1 MADEPKVLCLI
12 DAGND
17 CYLTYSTIENIKSN
31 FGITEDITTITE
43 NSIYY
48 YNNDKTKS
56 PSDSS
61 DVLKL
66 KADDV
71 DVTTLYPDILK
82 FLKENFKNE
91 DNQPR
96 VVTILNLIM
105 YRLNKQYWRE
115 KYGGKKL
122 GSRHRSISSFRH
134 RSAKRRRTTSRY
146 TKQQKRRGSRRA
158 NLKY

>member
-1 MADEPKVLCLI
+1 MADKPKVLCLI
-12 DAGND
+12 VAGND

-31 FGITEDITTITE
+31 FGITENLITITE

-91 DNQPR
+91 DNQQR
-96 VVTILNLIM
+96 FVTILNLIM
-105 YRLNKQYWRE
+105 FRLDRENWRTS
-115 KYGGKKL
+115 YGGKKL

>member
-1 MADEPKVLCLI
+1 MLCLI
-12 DAGND
+12 NAGND
-17 CYLTYSTIENIKSN
+17 CYLTYSTIEQIRSN
-31 FGITEDITTITE
+31 FGITEDLTTINE

-48 YNNDKTKS
+48 YNEKTKS
-56 PSDSS
+56 PSVSS
-61 DVLKL
+61 NVLAL
-66 KADDV
+66 KANDV
-71 DVTTLYPDILK
+71 DVRTLSASILK
-82 FLKENFKNE
+82 FLNDKFQNE

-105 YRLNKQYWRE
+105 FGLDLDRE
-115 KYGGKKL
+115 NRRTSYGGKKL